1 MPMGRTKR
9 KHVTLYCNVVLETD
23 SKTLAKKGSDHPILY
38 ARNVKEFQSWVAQ
51 VLVLKLLKVPR
62 FLLAQ
67 SWF

>member
-38 ARNVKEFQSWVAQ
+38 AKNVKEFQSWVAQ
-51 VLVLKLLKVPR
+51 VF
-62 FLLAQ
+62 FL
-67 SWF
+67 F